1 MKSIVEWNH
10 MSYLPQWHSLL
21 DASNYNCTIFDTTSL
36 LHLGDRS
43 PSPYDIGS
51 LARSLAGSNGVTSEE
66 RSLARSL
73 ASLARRRTDGK
84 RGGSVGR
91 WSEAAAAAVMAARSE
106 EGRRGGNG
114 WRRRSVRSVS
124 ERAVCNNEEQTDLE
138 PRKEVFAAM
147 HNT

>member
-1 MKSIVEWNH
+1 MLQITIARYSIQ
-10 MSYLPQWHSLL
+10 LPYFTWETDPPLRM
-21 DASNYNCTIFDTTSL
+21 TS
-36 LHLGDRS
+36 D
-43 PSPYDIGS
+43 P
-51 LARSLAGSNGVTSEE
+51 SLAGSNGVTSEE
-66 RSLARSL
+66 RSLARSP
-73 ASLARRRTDGK
+73 ASPAPT
-84 RGGSVGR
+84 V
-91 WSEAAAAAVMAARSE
+91 SEAERSEAAAAVMAARSE